1 MKKCYDDLEKMKK
14 IICVNKDLFAYI
26 LLITSVA
33 AVYSTVVNHDFLYQ
47 WDDQWVVINH
57 YTTGGLNWENLYRI
71 FTDFYHGQ
79 YAPLNEMNYL
89 LIHTFWGYNPVPF
102 HLVSL
107 LWHVANVCLA
117 YGFVKGLLKV
127 GTTLPV
133 TKITQIAFLTA
144 FVWAVHPVNV
154 ESVAWISA
162 SKVLIYTFFYLLC
175 LLCYLRYIE
184 SKKNKYFI
192 AVLLFFLFSFWGKEQ
207 AVTLPLCLLLID
219 YWAGRDLRSK
229 DVWMEKICFF
239 ALALL
244 GGVVTIL
251 SQGVHS
257 NILPYSFV
265 YRILFACYALMEYF
279 VKAVLPVNLSYLY
292 PFPVLP
298 SEAIPLR
305 LWFYPVFIGV
315 GAALLYYFRK
325 NKVLVFSIL
334 FLVIHVAVTLH
345 IISLARFAIVADRYL
360 YLGEIGIS
368 FLLMY
373 AFIWQKNRCS
383 GWKKYA
389 LFLAV
394 GSYVGY
400 LAAYSY
406 SYTRTWKDTDSVK
419 RHVRELLQQRNDLPS
434 TEKVKELMRENFLNN

>member
-1 MKKCYDDLEKMKK
+1 MKRN
-14 IICVNKDLFAYI
+14 ISINKDAFAYT
-26 LLITSVA
+26 LLMVGVVTI
-33 AVYSTVVNHDFLYQ
+33 YSTVVNHDFLYQ
-47 WDDQWVVINH
+47 WDDQWVVINR
-57 YTTGGLNWENLYRI
+57 YTAGGLNWDNLYRI
-71 FTDFYHGQ
+71 FTEFYHGQ

-89 LIHTFWGYNPVPF
+89 LVHTLWGYNPMAF
-102 HLVSL
+102 HLASL
-107 LWHVANVCLA
+107 LWHVANVCLV
-117 YGFVKGLLKV
+117 YSFVKALLKV
-127 GTTLPV
+127 GNIPLEV
-133 TKITQIAFLTA
+133 NMTQIAFFTA
-144 FVWAVHPVNV
+144 LVWGVHPVNV

-184 SKKNKYFI
+184 TQKNVYI
-192 AVLLFFLFSFWGKEQ
+192 VGVIFLFILSFWGKEQ

-229 DVWMEKICFF
+229 EVWMEKVCFF
-239 ALALL
+239 TLALF

-279 VKAVLPVNLSYLY
+279 VKSVLPVNLSYLY
-292 PFPVLP
+292 PFPILP
-298 SEAIPLR
+298 GEELPVR
-305 LWFYPVFIGV
+305 LWFYPIFIVV
-315 GAALLYYFRK
+315 GGALLYYFRK

-334 FLVIHVAVTLH
+334 FLVIHIAVTLH

-360 YLGEIGIS
+360 YVGEIGIS

-373 AFIWQKNRCS
+373 AFVWQKNRCS
-383 GWKKYA
+383 GWKKYT
-389 LFLAV
+389 LFLVV
-394 GSYVGY
+394 GSYIGY
-400 LAAYSY
+400 LACYSY
-406 SYTRTWKDTDSVK
+406 FYTASWKDTDCVK

-434 TEKVKELMRENFLNN
+434 SEKVKELMRENFLSN